1 SGAPA
6 PRGIPM
12 KTAKA
17 SRVEY
22 MGRKAVLFANDE
34 VQALVETV
42 GGMMPEFGLRRGRGV
57 LNAHWLPDF
66 RDNSG
71 APFTADRHGAYWKA
85 KLLYLIA
92 GDFPCSPSF
101 GRSEERRVGE
111 GSCTR

>member
-1 SGAPA
+1 
-6 PRGIPM
+6 M

-22 MGRKAVLFANDE
+22 MGRKAVFLANDE

-71 APFTADRHGAYWKA
+71 APFTADRHGA
-85 KLLYLIA
+85 
-92 GDFPCSPSF
+92 
-101 GRSEERRVGE
+101 
-111 GSCTR
+111 